1 MISKLLSV
9 ITHLSAIWC
18 ALVVAGF
25 TAKLLWIS
33 MMMGWGLM

>member
-9 ITHLSAIWC
+9 IAHLSAIWC

-25 TAKLLWIS
+25 TAKVLWLG
-33 MMMGWGLM
+33 MMVGWGLM